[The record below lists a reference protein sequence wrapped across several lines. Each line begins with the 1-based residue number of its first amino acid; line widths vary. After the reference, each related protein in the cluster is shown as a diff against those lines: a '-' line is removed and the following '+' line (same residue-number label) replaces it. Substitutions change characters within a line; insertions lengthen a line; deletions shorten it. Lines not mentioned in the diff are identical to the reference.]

1 MTFWHIIAYLV
12 NLFVVPLDIAIAGK
26 HGKENK
32 FD

>member
-1 MTFWHIIAYLV
+1 MTFWYIAYMV

-32 FD
+32 FE